1 MKTQHTQS
9 YGTLMNLYFEKI
21 LQQQM
26 HVLKNKE
33 KISNTH
39 IYYIS
44 RNQGKKEQ
52 IEPKICKRTEITKI
66 RMEISKTET
75 RKTENKM
82 YIKI

>member
-1 MKTQHTQS
+1 
-9 YGTLMNLYFEKI
+9 
-21 LQQQM
+21 M

-33 KISNTH
+33 KISNIH

-52 IEPKICKRTEITKI
+52 IEPKISKRKEIIKI

-82 YIKI
+82 YIKILFLKIKQQS